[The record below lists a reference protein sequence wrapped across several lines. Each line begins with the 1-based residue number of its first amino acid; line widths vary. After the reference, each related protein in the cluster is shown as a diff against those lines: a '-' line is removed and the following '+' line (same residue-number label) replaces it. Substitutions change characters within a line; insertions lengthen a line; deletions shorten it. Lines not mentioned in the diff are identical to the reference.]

1 MKNIFYDDGSL
12 NAATDGTSNTGPNPE
27 PIFDILR
34 TAITEM
40 MSEENLFSLLDNLK
54 KFNADALMTL
64 DGLRVYSMHFTMHVD
79 SYIKLTELSSKLNT
93 YLILENIHG
102 NVINSLVQV
111 FKKPDESVFIN
122 VYGENIPAKFNET
135 ELRNLLK
142 NNKELMTLL
151 IVLLTIVI

>member
-1 MKNIFYDDGSL
+1 MKSSFYDDGGL
-12 NAATDGTSNTGPNPE
+12 NSATGVVSNGGPNPE

-40 MSEENLFSLLDNLK
+40 MSEENMLNLLDNLK

-79 SYIKLTELSSKLNT
+79 SYIKLTELSSKLST

-111 FKKPDESVFIN
+111 FKKPDENLSIN

-135 ELRNLLK
+135 ELKDLLL